1 MNHEQMKTVFVRC
14 MESYGL
20 NVQGEVPAGYHSHW
34 TFIRDSVNYHRITA
48 AWFTL
53 ELQRFVRGFR
63 MDPRECVY
71 VLTIVEGANDEEVF
85 FLAKVA
91 ARD

>member
-1 MNHEQMKTVFVRC
+1 MNLEQMKTVFVSH
-14 MESYGL
+14 MESTGL
-20 NVQGEVPAGYHSHW
+20 NVQGEIPAGYHSHW
-34 TFIRDSVNYHRITA
+34 TFIRDSLNYRISA

-71 VLTIVEGANDEEVF
+71 VLTIVEGPNYEEVF
-85 FLAKVA
+85 FLARVA